1 MRNPFTST
9 KARPTRRRSKF
20 SLLNAVA
27 SSVLVVAGLGLV
39 ATGTASAVSIAPHA
53 ATGPCNISVTGAG
66 TAVPSSTLI
75 VGVVAGTT
83 QITFDCNTG
92 TSAASAPAVVAEA
105 SLLAA
110 IGTSNVLPTGEADTS
125 ALGTFAPAAADTG
138 CPAGTAGSCSVATFA
153 VPATFTSSD
162 PNGVCPPTQAQI
174 NAGLFG
180 CAIAVA
186 NASEA
191 EITGAEYLIQY
202 ASQTTAPNPPT
213 IAGLQSTGAE
223 GSQINVSDAAGNTGY
238 WWGNGLEAVQ
248 ALEAGSAGA
257 TAPSTCGAS
266 TGYGNVPTPY
276 LADVWFITGT
286 TTPVGGG
293 VASGVTISNDCYDG
307 KTLNAPVLGG
317 TITVPATV
325 TAGAKYTVYLCEVNF
340 TPYPS
345 NDANSASVCGAAA
358 PSFIDAS
365 FSFTAAA
372 KVISQNLPQ
381 AGTVTASAS
390 SSFTAQLTASG
401 NNGTVAYAQTAG
413 TPSLV
418 VSATGAVTTSGALK
432 AGSYTASGT
441 TSDASGDT
449 GTFTYTLTVT
459 GAAPPVTKPAPKATR
474 VDGYAI
480 PGRTV
485 VISIL
490 GRNFTAKPKII
501 GHAGTVATAL
511 KTTATKITVRV
522 REVRNAKKGTFRFT
536 IQFASGKKT
545 SIAYRV
551 K

>member
-1 MRNPFTST
+1 
-9 KARPTRRRSKF
+9 
-20 SLLNAVA
+20 
-27 SSVLVVAGLGLV
+27 
-39 ATGTASAVSIAPHA
+39 
-53 ATGPCNISVTGAG
+53 VTGAG
-66 TAVPSSTLI
+66 EVIPGEPLI
-75 VGVVAGTT
+75 VGVVAGTS
-83 QITFDCNTG
+83 QITFDCNT
-92 TSAASAPAVVAEA
+92 ASGAAVVAEA

-110 IGTSNVLPTGEADTS
+110 IATSNVIPTTEADTS
-125 ALGTFAPAAADTG
+125 GTSTFAPAATDTG
-138 CPAGTAGSCSVATFA
+138 CPTGTAGSCSTSTFA
-153 VPATFTSSD
+153 VPTTFSSSD
-162 PNGVCPPTQAQI
+162 ANGVCPPTQAQI
-174 NAGLFG
+174 NAGLYG
-180 CAIAVA
+180 CAIVVA

-191 EITGAEYLIQY
+191 ELQGGEFLLMY
-202 ASQTTAPNPPT
+202 ASQSTPPAAPT
-213 IAGLQSTGAE
+213 IAALQSTGSP
-223 GSQINVSDAAGNTGY
+223 GSQINVSDATGNTGY
-238 WWGNGLEAVQ
+238 WWGNALEAVQ
-248 ALEAGSAGA
+248 ALDAGTVGI
-257 TAPSTCGAS
+257 TAPAACGAS
-266 TGYGNVPTPY
+266 GGYGNEPLP
-276 LADVWFITGT
+276 LSDVWFITGT

-325 TAGAKYTVYLCEVNF
+325 TAGAKYTVYLCEANL

-345 NDANSASVCGAAA
+345 NDTNSASICGTAA

-381 AGTVTASAS
+381 AGTVTASVS
-390 SSFTAQLTASG
+390 SSFTAQLSASG

-449 GTFTYTLTVT
+449 GAFTYTLTVT

-485 VISIL
+485 TITIL

-522 REVRNAKKGTFRFT
+522 REVANARKGTFRFT